1 MPFNGPN
8 LPPPKKNC
16 SFREGSVVL
25 CSLSESTPQMASRSV
40 QPFSHSSRIPVHY
53 PQLAVLIITTTSDHS
68 NAGDWPHRPRL
79 QWTRGTVDDQAS
91 HHNLHINS
99 NNDKCPKQFS
109 RRPHRRRTPPFQLHS
124 HSHSSPLKLPF
135 NVAGDLDPYI
145 FCQMASR
152 PVHPFCTTHPVP
164 VQTLWQYT
172 PLLRIT
178 ESSPLH
184 FVCKFKT

>member
-1 MPFNGPN
+1 MLATG
-8 LPPPKKNC
+8 
-16 SFREGSVVL
+16 RIVRGSSGRAEL
-25 CSLSESTPQMASRSV
+25 LTTRRPTTTCILTA
-40 QPFSHSSRIPVHY
+40 
-53 PQLAVLIITTTSDHS
+53 TTTSVQS
-68 NAGDWPHRPRL
+68 NLAEGRIAVAPHL
-79 QWTRGTVDDQAS
+79 S
-91 HHNLHINS
+91 NCIHI
-99 NNDKCPKQFS
+99 
-109 RRPHRRRTPPFQLHS
+109 RTHPGLIPGET
-124 HSHSSPLKLPF
+124 PLKLPF

-184 FVCKFKT
+184 FVCKFKTYSRDSSE